1 MPQLDSLTYFMQVFF
16 TFLSFWIAF
25 LYFRLFVLP
34 EIYVTIKQRQIITN
48 FIIKIGMLIKM
59 HY

>member
-16 TFLSFWIAF
+16 TFLSFRIAF

-34 EIYVTIKQRQIITN
+34 EIYVTLKQRQIITN
-48 FIIKIGMLIKM
+48 FIIKMGMLIKM